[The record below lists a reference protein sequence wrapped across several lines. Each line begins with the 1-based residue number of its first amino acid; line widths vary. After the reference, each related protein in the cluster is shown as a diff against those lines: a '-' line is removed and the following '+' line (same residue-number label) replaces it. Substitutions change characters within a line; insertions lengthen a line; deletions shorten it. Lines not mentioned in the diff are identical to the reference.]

1 MRKIQLAPEG
11 KKNPK
16 CEKKHTK
23 QIHIEIFASLNQPD
37 TLATFW
43 PIEIFCSGSIK
54 TLYPVYISSTSLKVK
69 QRGP

>member
-43 PIEIFCSGSIK
+43 PIENFFA
-54 TLYPVYISSTSLKVK
+54 VAV
-69 QRGP
+69 